1 MIDHPTDLDARRS
14 VPLLRA
20 AEARRTLR
28 ARGVEAE
35 GRRRARRAATAEGLF
50 LGDPSTSLGE
60 ALDKARYLLLLF
72 AATAEAQSVDRQR
85 GIARV
90 LDDLGS
96 FAE

>member
-1 MIDHPTDLDARRS
+1 MIDYPTDLEACRS
-14 VPLLRA
+14 LPLSRA
-20 AEARRTLR
+20 AEARRILP
-28 ARGVEAE
+28 ARGEEAE
-35 GRRRARRAATAEGLF
+35 GRRARRAAATEELF

-72 AATAEAQSVDRQR
+72 AATGEAQSVDRQR

-90 LDDLGS
+90 LDDLRS